1 MSTSKNTIPE
11 KEKHS
16 KMAQNMIQLDM
27 IITFYIF
34 NFYTEFELLNQNS
47 PYKVIQ

>member
-16 KMAQNMIQLDM
+16 KMALIVIQLDM
-27 IITFYIF
+27 IITFNKF
-34 NFYTEFELLNQNS
+34 NLYKEFELLNQNS
-47 PYKVIQ
+47 PNKVIQ